1 MPCRGA
7 RCTSGSPGR
16 AERTFRRERRRALL
30 REPRDVTPSPNPLAA
45 PALVPSPDGPPL
57 LEVDA
62 ILFDLLTALE
72 DSWSLWNAAAGSAVE
87 GRRWRQ
93 EYLTL
98 TYAAGDYRPYEALV
112 HESAA
117 VAGLPAAM
125 ADALL
130 GRWDELAPWP
140 EVPATLAALGRTHRL
155 GVVTNCS
162 NALAARAVARLG
174 ADVDVVVAAERAGA
188 YKPDARPYRMA
199 LDALAQRRPGLVPS
213 RVLFVAGSP
222 FDIPGAGGVGM
233 PVVWHNRLQL
243 TRPAEVGAPAA
254 EIDTLA
260 ALPALLSRANHS

>member
-1 MPCRGA
+1 M
-7 RCTSGSPGR
+7 TSPD
-16 AERTFRRERRRALL
+16 AAL
-30 REPRDVTPSPNPLAA
+30 
-45 PALVPSPDGPPL
+45 PALH
-57 LEVDA
+57 VDA

-93 EYLTL
+93 HYLTL
-98 TYAAGDYRPYEALV
+98 TYAAGDYRPYESLV

-117 VAGLPAAM
+117 VAGLQPAM

-130 GRWDELAPWP
+130 ARWDELAPWP
-140 EVPATLAALGRTHRL
+140 EVPATLAALGATHRL

-162 NALAARAVARLG
+162 NTLAQRAVARLG
-174 ADVDVVVAAERAGA
+174 APVDVVVAAERAGA
-188 YKPDARPYRMA
+188 YKPDARPYRLA
-199 LDALAQRRPGLVPS
+199 LDELAHRIPGLTPA

-243 TRPAEVGAPAA
+243 ERPPTVGAPYA
-254 EIDTLA
+254 EIPTLD
-260 ALPALLSRANHS
+260 ALPALLAPARRS